1 MTSKFRRLAF
11 FLLAGSALL
20 FAAPGSPDEPSFSR
34 SRWLQ
39 ELKGSFLSS
48 RGLLPTTEPL
58 PAALLQAPALVPELP
73 AKARQTW
80 TRVSRDVLAP
90 DGGQGQPETQAE
102 PHLAIDPERDTRL
115 LAGYQ
120 EGRFTSGGARAL
132 TYAWSKNG
140 GRTWTEALVPR
151 LTRASGGVFEKA
163 SDPWVAFGT
172 GGRAYYCSLL
182 FNETNPD
189 NGIYVSVSKNGGR
202 SWGPPVAVHTGD
214 IRNFDD
220 KQAIVVDTY
229 ADSPYKG
236 RVYVGWDTVVTNE
249 AGTAV
254 MLQIERMAWSGN
266 GGASYSPAIDLERDG
281 MNIGVIP
288 LVGPGGVVH
297 AVWAHM
303 DNDQS
308 PIVLHAS
315 RSEDGGVTWSEP
327 VQIVQMQPAGVRFQ
341 RSGDIL
347 PTAAVDP
354 RTGRLY
360 VAWMDGRFTSGVAQV
375 ALSRSDDGGR
385 TWSAPQ
391 RVSDGAGDSP
401 SYTPA
406 LAVSGDGRVAV
417 SYYSLRN
424 DPTRQFLVD
433 LYAVTSRDGVNF
445 GASRRVSSTSFD
457 VRFAAVA
464 QELFLGDYMGLA
476 GGSKSFYA
484 LWIGT
489 MEKSRLEPSEK
500 QPDAFVSKIQP

>member
-1 MTSKFRRLAF
+1 MSSRVIRLSFAA
-11 FLLAGSALL
+11 LAGSMLL
-20 FAAPGSPDEPSFSR
+20 AAASGSPDEPFSR
-34 SRWLQ
+34 RRWLQ
-39 ELKGSFLSS
+39 EREGTFLSS
-48 RGLLPTTEPL
+48 RGLMPATERL
-58 PAALLQAPALVPELP
+58 PAALLQAPAFVPELS
-73 AKARQTW
+73 AKAKAAL

-90 DGGQGQPETQAE
+90 DGGPGQPETQAE
-102 PHLAIDPERDTRL
+102 PYLAIDPANEAIL

-120 EGRFTSGGARAL
+120 EGRFANGGARAL
-132 TYAWSKNG
+132 TYAWSRNG
-140 GRTWTEALVPR
+140 GRTWTERLVPG
-151 LTRASGGVFEKA
+151 LTHASGGAFEKA
-163 SDPWVAFGT
+163 SDPWVAFGPN
-172 GGRAYYCSLL
+172 GRAYYCSLL

-229 ADSPYKG
+229 ANSPYRG
-236 RVYVGWDTVVTNE
+236 RIYVGWDTVVANA

-254 MLQIERMAWSGN
+254 AEQIERISWSGD
-266 GGASYSPAIDLERDG
+266 GGASYSPAIDLEKDG
-281 MNIGVIP
+281 MNVGIIP

-297 AVWAHM
+297 AVWTHM
-303 DNDQS
+303 DSNQS

-327 VQIVQMQPAGVRFQ
+327 VEIVQMQAAGVPFQ

-347 PTAAVDP
+347 ATAAIDSK
-354 RTGRLY
+354 TGRLY
-360 VAWMDGRFTSGVAQV
+360 VAWMDGRFTGGVAQV

-391 RVSDGAGDSP
+391 RVSDGPGDAP

-417 SYYSLRN
+417 SYYTLRN

-445 GASRRVSSTSFD
+445 GGSKRVSPTSYD
-457 VRFAAVA
+457 VRFAAMA
-464 QELFLGDYMGLA
+464 QELFLGDYQGLA
-476 GGSKSFYA
+476 GGKKGFHA

-489 MEKSRLEPSEK
+489 IERSRLDSSEK
-500 QPDAFVSKIQP
+500 QPDAFVSKIK